1 MNITEQQLSQ
11 ILPRNKNLTDLS
23 QALNKV
29 LVRYGINT
37 TNRVAGF
44 LAQCGHESSDF
55 TVFVENLNYSADGL
69 MKVFPKYFDATT
81 AAQYQHNAEK
91 IANRVYASRMGNG
104 PEGSGDGYRFR
115 GRGAIQMTGHDNYVL
130 FAKSIGMSS
139 NDITGYLATTQGA
152 IEAACW
158 FWKSRNINAACDA
171 DDINKM
177 TRLINGGTNGLD
189 QRHEKYETAKRILEG
204 VSLC

>member
-11 ILPRNKNLTDLS
+11 ILPHNKNLAELC
-23 QALNKV
+23 QVLNKI
-29 LVRYGINT
+29 LNRYGINT

-44 LAQCGHESSDF
+44 LAQC
-55 TVFVENLNYSADGL
+55 A
-69 MKVFPKYFDATT
+69 ATT
-81 AAQYQHNAEK
+81 AAKYQHNAEK

-104 PEGSGDGYRFR
+104 PEISGDGYRFR
-115 GRGAIQMTGHDNYVL
+115 GRGAIQLTGHDNYAL
-130 FAKSIGMSS
+130 FAKSIGMTS

-177 TRLINGGTNGLD
+177 TRLTNGGTNDLD

-204 VSLC
+204 VTLC